1 MECSPKGEW
10 KVMAFVCVEDGDPNV
25 NYLSPE
31 AVKLFVQDTHEAYYK
46 NFPEAFGSVITTTFF
61 DEPTMYRAQGR
72 MWTDDLM
79 ISLCFVLD
87 FHRKSFTPHCG
98 MISVRIQLLLV
109 IICLVCVLLFMLKG
123 S

>member
-72 MWTDDLM
+72 MWTDDFNDKFM
-79 ISLCFVLD
+79 FRFGFSPEVLYPALWYD
-87 FHRKSFTPHCG
+87 IGPYTAVARNY
-98 MISVRIQLLLV
+98 
-109 IICLVCVLLFMLKG
+109 CLVCVLLFMLKG